1 MSNQKI
7 LRPAEGVKVRH
18 PDGRHLASD
27 GETVTMTTYW
37 QRRLADGDVVA
48 VNAASPVQVSAKL
61 AADGRNKTNQ
71 E

>member
-1 MSNQKI
+1 MSKQQI

-27 GETVTMTTYW
+27 GEAVTITAYW
-37 QRRLADGDVVA
+37 QRRLAAGDVVA
-48 VNAASPVQVSAKL
+48 VNAAAPAPVAAKQ
-61 AADGRNKTNQ
+61 AGDGRPKTNR

>member
-27 GETVTMTTYW
+27 GEAVTMTPYW
-37 QRRLADGDVVA
+37 QRRLATGDVVE
-48 VNAASPVQVSAKL
+48 VNAAAPSQVAVKPAGES
-61 AADGRNKTNQ
+61 RNKPNR